1 MSKWTQILVFE
12 LLRII
17 TNLDASLGNVITIED
32 CLINIAILLKNYF
45 YSQILFSNK
54 QQTLEFLLIA
64 DKYFISPSRREK
76 SISQCSKRN
85 SRNLTKNLRKRR
97 VENKIHAR
105 EGGVNYRLR
114 VQNLFNRRDEYRFN
128 LFTLASVYTLYADH
142 SHNHNIYTEAPPFLA
157 KVYGVALVIRDPRF
171 SNNVPTRSKIQLS
184 LSLSNEFFL
193 LTRSSKRKEKKWK
206 KRIRIIDRSVLRV
219 RFSPRFLRNRKKTFS
234 RNRHGLFAFLSLT
247 QHEYEFISRFRVHS
261 RAGQTI

>member
-1 MSKWTQILVFE
+1 MSKI
-12 LLRII
+12 
-17 TNLDASLGNVITIED
+17 
-32 CLINIAILLKNYF
+32 
-45 YSQILFSNK
+45 
-54 QQTLEFLLIA
+54 
-64 DKYFISPSRREK
+64 KYTR
-76 SISQCSKRN
+76 
-85 SRNLTKNLRKRR
+85 
-97 VENKIHAR
+97 
-105 EGGVNYRLR
+105 GGGGINYRLR

-184 LSLSNEFFL
+184 LSTNEFFL

-219 RFSPRFLRNRKKTFS
+219 RFSPRFLRNRKNFFKESPRFVCIPFLNTTRVRVYIAVS
-234 RNRHGLFAFLSLT
+234 RAFTSWSNNLKRIVSSNHKLISILGARAR
-247 QHEYEFISRFRVHS
+247 EKKKKREERKESRKMGSRFS
-261 RAGQTI
+261 FF